1 MEKGDVEEEKG
12 GVEEGKGS
20 VEEGKGGVEEG
31 KEVWKIAEGGQGHHL
46 SLRTRPPSSVP
57 LEPVSRVWRDESAFS
72 ELLLLSGC
80 AWTAKPL
87 QLLL

>member
-1 MEKGDVEEEKG
+1 MRSDPGQGGNGKGRCG
-12 GVEEGKGS
+12 RGKGS

-72 ELLLLSGC
+72 EVLLLSEC

-87 QLLL
+87 